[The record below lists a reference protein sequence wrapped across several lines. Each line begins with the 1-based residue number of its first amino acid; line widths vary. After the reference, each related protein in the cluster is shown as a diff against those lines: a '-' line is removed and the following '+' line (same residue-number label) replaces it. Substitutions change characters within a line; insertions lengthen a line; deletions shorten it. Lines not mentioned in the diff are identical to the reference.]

1 MELEHFFGGGSVWDY
16 LLLKNYV
23 LKCFHGVHC
32 LLYLPRHGSQDPL
45 WPRPCYLSSL
55 IFGHV
60 WLASMCSVPPP
71 KKFTKSLHEPHCI
84 NFQAEVTIWGR
95 TPPKA
100 ECIYK
105 KLCIYSYV
113 FKPQSP
119 SKYSPF
125 DAIHL
130 LRCFSPAQNSF
141 WTHQFWGILVL
152 LPLFVL
158 SPPHWQTVS
167 RWGLFHLG
175 NKQNKKS
182 FITRSGE

>member
-95 TPPKA
+95 NPPKA

-130 LRCFSPAQNSF
+130 LRCFFHYSSQFLNSSILTPFSASAVF
-141 WTHQFWGILVL
+141 WFQ
-152 LPLFVL
+152 
-158 SPPHWQTVS
+158 
-167 RWGLFHLG
+167 LFHIIKTFPFEDFCNSG
-175 NKQNKKS
+175 KKKLA
-182 FITRSGE
+182 GV